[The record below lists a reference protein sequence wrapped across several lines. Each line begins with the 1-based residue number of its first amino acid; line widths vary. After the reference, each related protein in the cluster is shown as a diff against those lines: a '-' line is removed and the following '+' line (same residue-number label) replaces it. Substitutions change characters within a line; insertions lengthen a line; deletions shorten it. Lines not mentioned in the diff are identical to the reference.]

1 MVVSLQD
8 VPKRVQYITVDSQY
22 VKGSNNT
29 FTVDISLESNIHIEE
44 MNKVIGIKM
53 VDFYVTQVGKSDA
66 TGNTNVAKYID
77 VVCPDVPKIAQM
89 LDERKGQIFARVPLE
104 RSFTGSND
112 FIMRDK
118 QWKSFNR
125 QTAYFNPMSIQK
137 LHFNMYESQG
147 DGDYELLQ
155 PSVSFYMILEVTT
168 IDVKEKPVNKEV
180 QILEAIHELIGKF
193 ANVTV
198 QLINLPDEFTEG
210 FEYLY
215 LLVDWFLLDVYG
227 GHLQDHVKRD
237 GGLEKFVVSVA
248 LGLVHVEVE
257 LLDGHG
263 VEVGGLSVE

>member
-8 VPKRVQYITVDSQY
+8 VPKKVQYITVDSQY

-53 VDFYVTQVGKSDA
+53 VDFYVTQVGQSDA

-77 VVCPDVPKIAQM
+77 VVCPDVPKVAQM
-89 LDERKGQIFARVPLE
+89 LDERKGQILARVPLE

-125 QTAYFNPMSIQK
+125 QTNYFNPISIQK

-155 PSVSFYMILEVTT
+155 PSVSFYMVLEVTT
-168 IDVKEKPVNKEV
+168 VDIKEKPVNKEV
-180 QILEAIHELIGKF
+180 QILEALHTLIGKIDELNK
-193 ANVTV
+193 NVRK
-198 QLINLPDEFTEG
+198 LPEKEPEKKKKYSFN
-210 FEYLY
+210 Y
-215 LLVDWFLLDVYG
+215 LLL
-227 GHLQDHVKRD
+227 
-237 GGLEKFVVSVA
+237 A
-248 LGLVHVEVE
+248 LATI
-257 LLDGHG
+257 
-263 VEVGGLSVE
+263 VGGYVFYINKFKPSQ

>member
-8 VPKRVQYITVDSQY
+8 VPKKVQYITVDSQY

-53 VDFYVTQVGKSDA
+53 VDFYATQIGQSDA
-66 TGNTNVAKYID
+66 SGNTNVAKYID
-77 VVCPDVPKIAQM
+77 VVCPDVPKVAQM
-89 LDERKGQIFARVPLE
+89 LDERKGQILARVPLE

-118 QWKSFNR
+118 QWKSFHR
-125 QTAYFNPMSIQK
+125 QTNYFNPISIQK

-155 PSVSFYMILEVTT
+155 PSVSFFMVLEVTT

-180 QILEAIHELIGKF
+180 QILEALHELIGKIDELNQ
-193 ANVTV
+193 NV
-198 QLINLPDEFTEG
+198 QKLPDKEEPKKKKYSFN
-210 FEYLY
+210 YI
-215 LLVDWFLLDVYG
+215 LLALFAILG
-227 GHLQDHVKRD
+227 GYMYYVN
-237 GGLEKFVVSVA
+237 KFRA
-248 LGLVHVEVE
+248 PM
-257 LLDGHG
+257 
-263 VEVGGLSVE
+263 

>member
-8 VPKRVQYITVDSQY
+8 VPKKVQYITVDSQY

-53 VDFYVTQVGKSDA
+53 VDFYVTQIGQSDA

-77 VVCPDVPKIAQM
+77 VVCPDVPKVAQM
-89 LDERKGQIFARVPLE
+89 LDERKGQILARVPLE
-104 RSFTGSND
+104 RSFTGSNS

-125 QTAYFNPMSIQK
+125 QTNYFNPMSIQK

-155 PSVSFYMILEVTT
+155 PSVSFYMVLEVTT
-168 IDVKEKPVNKEV
+168 IDVKEKPINKEV
-180 QILEAIHELIGKF
+180 QILEALHTLIGKIDILNQNVQKLPDKEEPKKKKLSF
-193 ANVTV
+193 NYILLALFTIVGGYMYYVNNFKVTV
-198 QLINLPDEFTEG
+198 
-210 FEYLY
+210 
-215 LLVDWFLLDVYG
+215 
-227 GHLQDHVKRD
+227 
-237 GGLEKFVVSVA
+237 
-248 LGLVHVEVE
+248 
-257 LLDGHG
+257 
-263 VEVGGLSVE
+263 

>member
-22 VKGSNNT
+22 VSGSNNT
-29 FTVDISLESNIHIEE
+29 FTVDISLESNIHLEH

-53 VDFYVTQVGKSDA
+53 VDFYVTQIGQSDA

-77 VVCPDVPKIAQM
+77 VVCDDIPKIAQI

-125 QTAYFNPMSIQK
+125 QTVYFNPLSIQK

-155 PSVSFYMILEVTT
+155 PSVSFYMVLEVTT
-168 IDVKEKPVNKEV
+168 IDTKEKPVNKEV
-180 QILEAIHELIGKF
+180 QILEALRELIGKIDELNN
-193 ANVTV
+193 NVRK
-198 QLINLPDEFTEG
+198 LPDKEPERKNKYSFN
-210 FEYLY
+210 YI
-215 LLVDWFLLDVYG
+215 LLFLAVL
-227 GHLQDHVKRD
+227 
-237 GGLEKFVVSVA
+237 
-248 LGLVHVEVE
+248 
-257 LLDGHG
+257 
-263 VEVGGLSVE
+263 VGGYVFYVNKITPV

>member
-8 VPKRVQYITVDSQY
+8 VPKKVQYITVDSQY

-53 VDFYVTQVGKSDA
+53 VDFYVTQVGQSDA

-77 VVCPDVPKIAQM
+77 VVCPDVPKVAQM
-89 LDERKGQIFARVPLE
+89 LDERKGQILARVPLE

-125 QTAYFNPMSIQK
+125 QTNYFNPISIQK

-155 PSVSFYMILEVTT
+155 PSVSFYMVLEVTT
-168 IDVKEKPVNKEV
+168 VDVKEKPVNKEV
-180 QILEAIHELIGKF
+180 QILEALHTLIGKIDELNK
-193 ANVTV
+193 NVRK
-198 QLINLPDEFTEG
+198 LPEKEPEKKKKYSFN
-210 FEYLY
+210 Y
-215 LLVDWFLLDVYG
+215 LLL
-227 GHLQDHVKRD
+227 
-237 GGLEKFVVSVA
+237 A
-248 LGLVHVEVE
+248 LATI
-257 LLDGHG
+257 
-263 VEVGGLSVE
+263 VGGYVFYINKFKPSQ

>member
-8 VPKRVQYITVDSQY
+8 VPKKVQYITVDSQY

-53 VDFYVTQVGKSDA
+53 VDFYATQIGQSDA
-66 TGNTNVAKYID
+66 SGNTNVAKYID
-77 VVCPDVPKIAQM
+77 VVCPDVPKVAQM
-89 LDERKGQIFARVPLE
+89 LDERKGQILARVPLE

-118 QWKSFNR
+118 QWKSFHR
-125 QTAYFNPMSIQK
+125 QTNYFNPISIQK

-155 PSVSFYMILEVTT
+155 PSVSFFMVLEVTT

-180 QILEAIHELIGKF
+180 QILEALHELIRKIDELNQ
-193 ANVTV
+193 NV
-198 QLINLPDEFTEG
+198 QKLPDKEEPKKKKYSFN
-210 FEYLY
+210 YI
-215 LLVDWFLLDVYG
+215 LLALFAILG
-227 GHLQDHVKRD
+227 GYMYYVN
-237 GGLEKFVVSVA
+237 KFRA
-248 LGLVHVEVE
+248 PM
-257 LLDGHG
+257 
-263 VEVGGLSVE
+263 

>member
-8 VPKRVQYITVDSQY
+8 VPKKVQYITVDSQY

-53 VDFYVTQVGKSDA
+53 VDFYATQIGQSDA
-66 TGNTNVAKYID
+66 SGNTNVAKYID
-77 VVCPDVPKIAQM
+77 VVCPDVPKVAQM
-89 LDERKGQIFARVPLE
+89 LDERKGQILARVPLE

-118 QWKSFNR
+118 QWKSFHR
-125 QTAYFNPMSIQK
+125 QTNYFNPISIQK

-155 PSVSFYMILEVTT
+155 PSVSFFMVLEVTT

-180 QILEAIHELIGKF
+180 QILEALYELIGKIDELNK
-193 ANVTV
+193 NV
-198 QLINLPDEFTEG
+198 QKLPDKEEPKKKKYSFN
-210 FEYLY
+210 YI
-215 LLVDWFLLDVYG
+215 LLALFAILG
-227 GHLQDHVKRD
+227 GYMYYVN
-237 GGLEKFVVSVA
+237 KFRA
-248 LGLVHVEVE
+248 PM
-257 LLDGHG
+257 
-263 VEVGGLSVE
+263 

>member
-8 VPKRVQYITVDSQY
+8 VPKKVQYITVDSQY
-22 VKGSNNT
+22 VTGSNNT

-53 VDFYVTQVGKSDA
+53 VDCYVTQVGQSDS

-77 VVCPDVPKIAQM
+77 VVCPDVPKVAQM
-89 LDERKGQIFARVPLE
+89 LDERKGQILARVPLE

-125 QTAYFNPMSIQK
+125 QTNYFNPISIQK

-155 PSVSFYMILEVTT
+155 PSVSFYMVLEVTT
-168 IDVKEKPVNKEV
+168 VDVKEKPVNKDV
-180 QILEAIHELIGKF
+180 QILEALHLLIGKIDVLNS
-193 ANVTV
+193 NVRK
-198 QLINLPDEFTEG
+198 LPEKEPEKKKKYSFN
-210 FEYLY
+210 Y
-215 LLVDWFLLDVYG
+215 LLL
-227 GHLQDHVKRD
+227 
-237 GGLEKFVVSVA
+237 A
-248 LGLVHVEVE
+248 IATI
-257 LLDGHG
+257 
-263 VEVGGLSVE
+263 VGGYIFYINKFKPSQ